1 MIKLVVGL
9 GNPGKEYLNTRHN
22 VGFMILDFYLK
33 DVKWMTKFNGMYYI
47 KNNGYDKITFLKPL
61 SFMNL
66 SGEVDKKFV
75 SYYKIDVE
83 NVLVI
88 HDDLDLEI
96 GKYKLKFD
104 SSSGGHNGI
113 KSIINML
120 NSQKFGRLKVGISK
134 SENVIDFVLSKFSRK
149 EQDIIDKNLDIFRDI
164 LNDYENMDIF
174 TLMNKYN

>member
-1 MIKLVVGL
+1 M
-9 GNPGKEYLNTRHN
+9 
-22 VGFMILDFYLK
+22 
-33 DVKWMTKFNGMYYI
+33 
-47 KNNGYDKITFLKPL
+47 
-61 SFMNL
+61 
-66 SGEVDKKFV
+66 
-75 SYYKIDVE
+75 
-83 NVLVI
+83 
-88 HDDLDLEI
+88 EI

-120 NSQKFGRLKVGISK
+120 NSQKFGRLKVGIGK

-149 EQDIIDKNLDIFRDI
+149 EQDIIGKNLDVFRDI